1 MVSTT
6 KHIASRFRIFSLV
19 ATGVAVAAL
28 AACSSST
35 PSASSSAETTAES
48 VETVA
53 ATDSTATAPDSTAAL
68 VETTVASVETTTATV
83 DKVALDF
90 LTFTSPNVTKA
101 LWEKAVAGVEAKYP
115 NVKINLL
122 YTPSLDRQGY
132 AKQLLATGQLPDL
145 TWDVPVNDF
154 VKAGALLPFEEAD
167 LAELNVPKGY
177 GTISGKTYNMWNGG
191 FVLPGMHYNKAAF
204 EKAGITAPPANY
216 KEFVANLDKLKAAGY
231 QPLQLQSGADTW
243 AAGFLLSS
251 IIDADVL
258 GKTPD
263 WVQQRKA
270 GTVKFADANFVAA
283 VEKFV
288 ALREAGYF
296 NKDSLSLDYA
306 KASTNWAAGKVA
318 IWPMGGWAAA
328 AAVTG
333 FDVGVFT
340 MPTDDGSTVVPT
352 SIGAAMYVSAKTK
365 NPEWARKV
373 AVALVT
379 SPEWQAADMKFDGVL
394 PVVSGITPL
403 EGTPKAV
410 LESAALAANSS
421 ANQVTAFG
429 GENGDQAQPSGFS
442 GEYGKAVQGLLAG
455 GSAADFAAN
464 LDKQWDTLNK

>member
-6 KHIASRFRIFSLV
+6 KRLAPRFRLLRLI
-19 ATGVAVAAL
+19 ATTVAVAAL
-28 AACSSST
+28 ASCSAST
-35 PSASSSAETTAES
+35 PSATDSVDTTAAAVDTTPAPVDSTPAPVETTAAPIE
-48 VETVA
+48 
-53 ATDSTATAPDSTAAL
+53 ATAAPAEQVT
-68 VETTVASVETTTATV
+68 
-83 DKVALDF
+83 LDF
-90 LTFTSPNVTKA
+90 LTFTSPNVTKE

-154 VKAGALLPFEEAD
+154 VEAKALLPFEDSDFEG
-167 LAELNVPKGY
+167 LSVPKGY

-204 EKAGITAPPANY
+204 EKAGIAGPPANY
-216 KEFVANLDKLKAAGY
+216 KEFVANLAKLKAAGY
-231 QPLQLQSGADTW
+231 MPLQLQSGADTW

-251 IIDADVL
+251 IISADVV

-270 GTVKFADANFVAA
+270 GTVKFVDPNFVAA
-283 VEKFV
+283 VDKFV
-288 ALREAGYF
+288 ALREAGHF
-296 NKDSLSLDYA
+296 NTDALSLDYA
-306 KASTNWAAGKVA
+306 KASTNWASGKVA

-340 MPTDDGSTVVPT
+340 MPTDDGSIVVPST
-352 SIGAAMYVSAKTK
+352 IGAAMYVSAKTK
-365 NPEWARKV
+365 NPDWARKV
-373 AVALVT
+373 AVALVA

-394 PVVSGITPL
+394 PVVPGITPL
-403 EGTPKAV
+403 DGTPSAV
-410 LESAALAANSS
+410 LDSAALAANQS
-421 ANQVTAFG
+421 ATQVTGFG

-455 GSAADFAAN
+455 GSAADFAAA
-464 LDKQWDTLNK
+464 LDKQWDILSK

>member
-6 KHIASRFRIFSLV
+6 KRTASRFRIFSLI
-19 ATGVAVAAL
+19 ATGVAVAGL

-35 PSASSSAETTAES
+35 PSASNSAETTSES
-48 VETVA
+48 VETA
-53 ATDSTATAPDSTAAL
+53 TATDSTAAPVD
-68 VETTVASVETTTATV
+68 TTVAPVETTTAAAAATV

-216 KEFVANLDKLKAAGY
+216 KEFVTNLDKLKAAGY

-243 AAGFLLSS
+243 AAGFLLNA
-251 IIDADVL
+251 IISADVV
-258 GKTPD
+258 GKTPT
-263 WVQQRKA
+263 WVQERKA
-270 GTVKFADANFVAA
+270 GTVKFSDANFVAA

-288 ALREAGYF
+288 ALREGRLFQQGFAFSRLRQGQHQLGCRESC
-296 NKDSLSLDYA
+296 DLAHGRL
-306 KASTNWAAGKVA
+306 
-318 IWPMGGWAAA
+318 GGCCCGHWVRRWSVHHANRRRVNRRAN
-328 AAVTG
+328 VDRCC
-333 FDVGVFT
+333 DVCL
-340 MPTDDGSTVVPT
+340 
-352 SIGAAMYVSAKTK
+352 
-365 NPEWARKV
+365 R
-373 AVALVT
+373 
-379 SPEWQAADMKFDGVL
+379 
-394 PVVSGITPL
+394 
-403 EGTPKAV
+403 
-410 LESAALAANSS
+410 
-421 ANQVTAFG
+421 
-429 GENGDQAQPSGFS
+429 
-442 GEYGKAVQGLLAG
+442 
-455 GSAADFAAN
+455 
-464 LDKQWDTLNK
+464 